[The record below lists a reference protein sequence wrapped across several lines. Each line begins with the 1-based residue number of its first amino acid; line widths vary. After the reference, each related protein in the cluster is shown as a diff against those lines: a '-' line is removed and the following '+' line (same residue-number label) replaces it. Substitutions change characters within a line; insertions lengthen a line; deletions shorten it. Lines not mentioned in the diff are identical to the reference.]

1 MMRTYSAVAV
11 AMTALQCLTC
21 PGMEAA
27 PAAKFDGPWQAE
39 EVFGKS
45 TEASV
50 RQEAYA
56 WTKEKTLAA
65 APRDFADLI
74 PRLSRMAAKLPCE
87 EDFET
92 VCLECMGRDNA
103 ESVSAAAV
111 QLADS
116 HARRGNPEKAVDVLR
131 KTLASPRGFTPAQT
145 ASMSVKAAGILSGSL
160 ERHAE
165 AVDVLESAI
174 GSVSTN
180 DPVAFASLANAQ
192 STILLARLSNPQGA
206 ERRCRQVLELG
217 ASCPGSAY
225 AAAAESL
232 ASILRANGDAP
243 GAAAALCRMLQHP
256 SLPNPGVARKLLD
269 AGAKEEDIDEA
280 IRLFRLRM
288 TAPCSDM
295 TDFRSRV
302 ERIQPELV
310 ELLQARGLLEEAG
323 GECRV
328 FMFCAADNTY
338 PKAVELAAKAL
349 KMLDGNLGRAN
360 ALLDFQGAEAADAA
374 SRRNVLM
381 DIPRLQDAVRQD
393 ARGALA
399 RSIAPSDWNGWLLRS
414 ARLLW
419 LDCPAEAMDAA
430 SQAFAS
436 CPLADSSLQVCA
448 EALVRPLLVA
458 TRDAVAAQT
467 ALDYLLHGPMGK
479 DGQQATEDDLEDPLP
494 ALRKRLAGA
503 PVLNSVTPQ

>member
-1 MMRTYSAVAV
+1 MVRPHYVATI
-11 AMTALQCLTC
+11 AMPVLLLVTCLRPTS
-21 PGMEAA
+21 
-27 PAAKFDGPWQAE
+27 PAAEYTNPAQANDAFE
-39 EVFGKS
+39 RS
-45 TEASV
+45 SDASV

-56 WTKEKTLAA
+56 WMRARTLAA
-65 APRDFADLI
+65 APRDLADPLS
-74 PRLSRMAAKLPCE
+74 RLARMAAKLACE
-87 EDFET
+87 EDFEA
-92 VCLECMGRDNA
+92 VCLECMGRENA
-103 ESVSAAAV
+103 EIMCAAAGN
-111 QLADS
+111 LADS
-116 HARRGNPEKAVDVLR
+116 HVRRGDLEKAVDVLR
-131 KTLASPRGFTPAQT
+131 ETLASPRGFTPSQT
-145 ASMSVKAAGILSGSL
+145 ASMAAKAAGILSGSL

-165 AVDVLESAI
+165 AADVLESAI

-180 DPVAFASLANAQ
+180 DAASFASLANAQ
-192 STILLARLSNPQGA
+192 STIFLTRLSNPQGA

-217 ASCPGSAY
+217 ASCPGSAH

-269 AGAKEEDIDEA
+269 AGVAGEDIDEA
-280 IRLFRLRM
+280 VRLLRLKM
-288 TAPCSDM
+288 VAPGSDVGEYR
-295 TDFRSRV
+295 TRA
-302 ERIQPELV
+302 ERIQPEIV
-310 ELLQARGLLEEAG
+310 ELLQARERFEEAV

-328 FMFCAADNTY
+328 FVFCATDKAY
-338 PKAVELAAKAL
+338 SKAVELAAKAL

-360 ALLDFQGAEAADAA
+360 ALLDFQSADAANAA

-393 ARGALA
+393 ARSALA
-399 RSIAPSDWNGWLLRS
+399 ASGAPSDWNGWLLRS

-419 LDCPAEAMDAA
+419 LDSPADAMDAA
-430 SQAFAS
+430 SKAFAS
-436 CPLADSSLQVCA
+436 CPLADASLQTCA

-458 TRDAVAAQT
+458 TRDANVAQT
-467 ALDYLLHGPMGK
+467 ALDYLLHGSMGK
-479 DGQQATEDDLEDPLP
+479 DGLPGTEDDLEDPLP